1 MKQNQSTYN
10 VAMKLL
16 FMSIQR
22 IIARYITVIISKYFS
37 FYYSWINR
45 QPLPSPCCHANLVIV
60 DDQLYLIGGSNMEE
74 TSSAVTSLSNV
85 YLYNEDRDTWTKI
98 SDLPV
103 PRHDAGVGVVGMILF
118 FFNHLLSSFV
128 VSISPKTIF
137 SHVFLL
143 ITCLIP

>member
-118 FFNHLLSSFV
+118 FL
-128 VSISPKTIF
+128 TTY
-137 SHVFLL
+137 FLRSL
-143 ITCLIP
+143 FPYHQKQYFHMYFYL